1 MEHSLFSVLPCFMFQ
16 MRVSGFMCCLMKL
29 CKCHVWMLYRM
40 KEQILPLKPL
50 KDVCCGMANVA
61 AEVQDKGGMEMP
73 L

>member
-1 MEHSLFSVLPCFMFQ
+1 
-16 MRVSGFMCCLMKL
+16 MCCLMKL